1 VAEAM
6 TVLKYD
12 ERALTQQLS
21 AMPGNSIVAF
31 ALCCATRQL
40 NAFEAY
46 ADRFLPERREVA
58 RDVAEKL
65 WTAVSVG
72 EKASVVWSEQLA
84 VVEEV
89 YPEEQDHW
97 APLHVYGGNALS
109 SLICTIRSLM
119 ASADVQE
126 AAWAA
131 RIAYESADQAALRFL
146 DEKRESP
153 DIEQLVLTSDIVQR
167 ELHRQSDDLHSLA
180 AASKPG
186 VILRLKGIAME
197 SQVLTLDEMLV

>member
-6 TVLKYD
+6 TVLNYD
-12 ERALTQQLS
+12 ESALKQRLS
-21 AMPGNSIVAF
+21 AMPEKSIVAF

-46 ADRFLPERREVA
+46 ADKFLPEKREVP
-58 RDVAEKL
+58 RRIVEEL
-65 WTAVSVG
+65 WATVSVG
-72 EKASVVWSEQLA
+72 EDTPIIWSEQLA
-84 VVEEV
+84 VVEGI

-109 SLICTIRSLM
+109 SLIYTIRCLM
-119 ASADVQE
+119 TSADVQE

-146 DEKRESP
+146 GDARGSSE
-153 DIEQLVLTSDIVQR
+153 IEQQVLASDIVQS
-167 ELHRQSDDLHSLA
+167 ELHRQSDDLDALASGKPGIVLHIKSLA
-180 AASKPG
+180 
-186 VILRLKGIAME
+186 IENR
-197 SQVLTLDEMLV
+197 VLTLGEMLV